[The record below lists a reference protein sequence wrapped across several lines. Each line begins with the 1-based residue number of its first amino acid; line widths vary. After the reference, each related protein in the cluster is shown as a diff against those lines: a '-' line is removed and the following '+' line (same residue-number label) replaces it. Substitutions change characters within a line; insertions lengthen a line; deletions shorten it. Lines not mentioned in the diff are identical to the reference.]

1 MDISMMSVVFGVL
14 VYVICGVLAYGAAFA
29 HLQGECAGYAGT
41 YRAGDAAIASFL
53 GILGPIGLA
62 SSFFGTWWACGCPFY
77 HGFAWRWA

>member
-29 HLQGECAGYAGT
+29 HFQREYAALADA
-41 YRAGDAAIASFL
+41 YRAWDAAFAFFIGL
-53 GILGPIGLA
+53 LGPIGLV
-62 SSFFGTWWACGCPFY
+62 SSFFGTLLACGRPFR